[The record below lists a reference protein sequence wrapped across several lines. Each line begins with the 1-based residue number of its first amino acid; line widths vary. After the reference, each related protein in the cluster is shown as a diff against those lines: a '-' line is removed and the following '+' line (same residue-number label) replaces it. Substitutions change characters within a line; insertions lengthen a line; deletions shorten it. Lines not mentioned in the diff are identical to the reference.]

1 MVQICSFR
9 TIYRG
14 NGRFKFQLSC
24 PVQIKYRKESHS
36 EKKLYAVTRNC
47 TDIFLIPLITDYRK
61 WTNNERDL
69 YTVLKARFFFRNRW
83 PAELI
88 SPPGGLFPSDQKFRF
103 QNCLIRGSRS
113 ELSFGKQPIFVL
125 FWSLSSLTG
134 ATAIAAAS
142 EEVFLVFPLSEIVVV
157 ELEQNWMSST
167 LTGVLELD
175 TPSHT
180 DSYPS
185 IAISCIKFQ
194 QFTKF
199 SCNKCNFS

>member
-1 MVQICSFR
+1 M
-9 TIYRG
+9 
-14 NGRFKFQLSC
+14 
-24 PVQIKYRKESHS
+24 
-36 EKKLYAVTRNC
+36 
-47 TDIFLIPLITDYRK
+47 
-61 WTNNERDL
+61 
-69 YTVLKARFFFRNRW
+69 LKARFFFRNRW

-199 SCNKCNFS
+199 SSFTYEQLEIAFLKHGNWSGNSSWEAERRAEAAIIDGLNSNSLMSFCALKMISVALALRA